1 MVGPAEMRQYVAGA
15 LMLLRNDRRGFS
27 LLDVTADGF
36 WRSFAAMVYAL
47 PAFAVSWMHYRAVF
61 IEETGRADLGIGFLL
76 RLALIDLAAW
86 VLPII
91 FVALV
96 APALGVA
103 DRFARWTV
111 ATNWLTVP
119 LTYVLV
125 VPLVLSSLATGFET
139 VAGLLLLVLFGLA
152 LAVLYRVSKLCFDG
166 SVRAAVVVT
175 AGILLTVFIALGIL
189 EPALG
194 VALPAQ

>member
-1 MVGPAEMRQYVAGA
+1 MVGLGEMRQYVAGA
-15 LMLLRNDRRGFS
+15 LMLVRDDPRGFS

-36 WRSFAAMVYAL
+36 WRSFAAMIYAL

-61 IEETGRADLGIGFLL
+61 IEETGRSGIGTSFVL
-76 RLALIDLAAW
+76 RLALVDLAAW

-96 APALGVA
+96 APTLGVA
-103 DRFARWTV
+103 NRFARWAV

-119 LTYVLV
+119 LTYILVL
-125 VPLVLSSLATGFET
+125 PLVLSSLATGLEALMA
-139 VAGLLLLVLFGLA
+139 VLLLVLVGLT

-166 SVRAAVVVT
+166 NAQAAVVVT
-175 AGILLTVFIALGIL
+175 AGTVLTVFIVLGIL
-189 EPALG
+189 ERMLG